1 LLNLGYPEYEDH
13 QKMHFQILAKAAELK
28 GKFESEEVNG
38 DAFVSFLIDDFIIG
52 HMAEADSKFFPLT
65 RKQV

>member
-1 LLNLGYPEYEDH
+1 
-13 QKMHFQILAKAAELK
+13 MHFQILAKAAELK